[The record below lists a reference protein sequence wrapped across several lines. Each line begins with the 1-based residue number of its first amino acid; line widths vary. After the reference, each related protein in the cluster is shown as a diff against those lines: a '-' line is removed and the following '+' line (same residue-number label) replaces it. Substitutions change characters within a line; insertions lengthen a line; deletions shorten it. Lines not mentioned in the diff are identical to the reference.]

1 MIWRL
6 LLAVFFVTTS
16 TVQSFGQNFLPIG
29 VNSGPVSNN
38 TIYGYCFQ
46 ATTSFTICGLKVKY
60 DFVATPTNQRLF
72 VVKFNSAPV
81 DFSLSP
87 PLTPSTQIFPFLVTS
102 PTAAQLCN
110 ITVNPGEY
118 IGIYGYRESVC
129 RNYYSTLSSGI
140 LTVNGFNMPLTRS
153 GGVLTN
159 GSCGTTPSFNGFFSE
174 PGLPLGAI
182 ELYTNCCFTPTIGTI
197 SQPNCTSTT
206 GSIVLNGLPPGNW
219 TLNCYSNGN
228 ITTPS
233 SVITGSGNSYTVS
246 GLTAGS
252 YIFSVIN
259 SGGCSSANT
268 SSTTINPS
276 ITIPT
281 ASITNNTGNSIL
293 TCSQN
298 AISLSAVGTG
308 TYSWTNGATSVGTG
322 ATLSATSPGTYTLTV
337 TASNGCTAT
346 ATQVITQN
354 ITAPGASIT
363 SPYNQLNCSL
373 TSFTLNATG
382 NGSYIWTNW
391 PTNIGTGPSLT
402 VSAPGSYQ
410 LTVTGTNGCTSTA
423 NYSVTQFTGT
433 TVSVNSSSICS
444 GQNSTL
450 TATPGLTGGTYLW
463 SPGGATT
470 NSITVNPTSTT
481 VYSVNYVVNGCTS
494 IGTGTVTVNPTPLV
508 TVNNASICPG
518 INTVLTASG
527 TPTGGTYTWSPSGQT
542 GASITVNPT
551 SSTNY
556 TVTYSL
562 NGCTPGTATSSVT
575 VQNTLDFV
583 NIQSPGSSSI
593 CQGQTLTVYGQVFES
608 GITNPIGQAAGITVE
623 FAYNSLNTNP
633 STWPSSSWNSA
644 SYNPASVINPANDEY
659 MGVIPVLSSGT
670 YFFAFRFTY
679 NGCVSYG
686 GYSPT
691 GGGFWNGTG
700 NNNGTFVISPY
711 ITPTFNSL
719 PAICAGSPLAAL
731 PTTST
736 NLITGSWSPAL
747 SNQQTTTYTF
757 TPNSGQCI
765 TTNTLTITVNPL
777 PIAAITAPPSTELTC
792 LTTSINLSA
801 TGGLSYLWLTGATTS
816 TISTSTPGTFPVI
829 VTGANG
835 CSTTVSQTITQ
846 NIIVP
851 TAAILTPAA
860 TLLTCGTTS
869 ILLTATGGGTYAWS
883 NGTAVVGTSATLTV
897 TTPGT
902 YTVTVTGSNGCTASA
917 SQVITQNTALPS
929 ANISL
934 PATSILTCS
943 TTSISLTATG
953 GGTYSWSN
961 GTVVVGTN
969 AILNVNTPGTYSVTI
984 TSVNGCSASAS
995 QVITQS
1001 IGSPIASIAA
1011 PTTSNLTCLSNSISL
1026 TSSGGGT
1033 YSWSNG
1039 TAVVGTNATL
1049 AVTNPG
1055 TYTVTVTNANGC
1067 TASAS
1072 QVITQNITLPSA
1084 SITAPSTTVLTCLN
1098 TSISLTATGGGTY
1111 SWSNGPTIIG
1121 TNASIS
1127 VTTPGT
1133 YAVTITGANGCTA
1146 TASQVI
1152 TENITLPN
1160 AVILTPST
1168 SILTCTT
1175 TSINLNATGGGSYS
1189 WSNGTTVVGSN
1200 ATLAVST
1207 PGSYTVTV
1215 TGTNGCVASTSQT
1228 ITQNI
1233 QVINVFIASTE
1244 TILDC
1249 INQSIDLIPTGT
1261 TSPLTGNYTCSWTLG
1276 SVSAGTSSTCNVN
1289 VPGTYNLTV
1298 TFANGCTTTASTTIT
1313 QNITAPIAAINNTT
1327 GTSILDCNNTQISL
1341 TGVGGTTASWSNGTT
1356 TVSNTANLTVT
1367 AAGTYTY
1374 TGTNANGCFDTETI
1388 DITFVPNTNPTFTQI
1403 PAICTNGSF
1412 TLPTTSNNGVQGSW
1426 SPAPNYAA
1434 TTTYT
1439 FQPNSGLCANTTT
1452 MTIAVNAYPIVS
1464 LQNDTICAGGSTSL
1478 TANVNFAGGLYTWSP
1493 TISTAN
1499 SITVTPNTTTTY
1511 QVIYSLLGCSDTSQA
1526 EVFVNPIPSLTLTNY
1541 TICNGQ
1547 SATIL
1552 PTTNLT
1558 GGNYLWSNG
1567 STIDS
1572 LVVSPSVNA
1581 NYSLVYSLNGCSSPS
1596 VSSSV
1601 TVNPVPTLGINNSV
1615 ICFGNST
1622 IITAVTNLTGGTFYW
1637 GSPGVSGAASQT
1649 ITPSNDTT
1657 LTVYY
1662 TLNGCSSPTVTSS
1675 VTVKPLPIATFAA
1688 NVTQGCVPLTVT
1700 VIPDDLTNTDYS
1712 WTTSNSLSS
1721 ASVSPNINF
1730 QNSGNFD
1737 VSLTTSLNGCVV
1749 TQILPNF
1756 IQVDDYPISDFDA
1769 SVLIFSEQN
1778 QLVQFE
1784 NYSFGAT
1791 SYQWEF
1797 GDGVTSSDETP
1808 SHIFLNTND
1817 GATIV
1822 LTAISLHGCTDTS
1835 MIEIPFD
1842 PGLVFYIPNSFTP
1855 DGDMYNQTFNPV
1867 FSSGIDTYNYTMLIY
1882 NRWGEVIFET
1892 NDTNIG
1898 WDGSFGPYG
1907 THCQTGT
1914 YTYEIIVKLPNV
1926 DQRKKYTGIVNLIR

>member
-6 LLAVFFVTTS
+6 LLAVFFVTS
-16 TVQSFGQNFLPIG
+16 SVLHSFGQNFLPIG

-60 DFVATPTNQRLF
+60 DNVATPTNQRLF

-118 IGIYGYRESVC
+118 IGIYGYRESAC

-281 ASITNNTGNSIL
+281 AAITNNTGNSIL

-308 TYSWTNGATSVGTG
+308 TYSWANGATSVGTG

-481 VYSVNYVVNGCTS
+481 VYTVNYVVNGCTS

-623 FAYNSLNTNP
+623 FAYNSLNTAP

-644 SYNPASVINPANDEY
+644 SYNPASVTNPANDEY

-670 YFFAFRFTY
+670 YYFAFRFTY

-711 ITPTFNSL
+711 ITPTFSAVS
-719 PAICAGSPLAAL
+719 AICAGSPLAAL

-777 PIAAITAPPSTELTC
+777 PIAAITPPPSTELTC

-835 CSTTVSQTITQ
+835 CSTTVSQIITQ

-851 TAAILTPAA
+851 IAAISTPPA
-860 TLLTCGTTS
+860 TVLTCGTTS
-869 ILLTATGGGTYAWS
+869 ITLTATGGGTYAWS
-883 NGTAVVGTSATLTV
+883 NGTGVIGTSATLTV

-902 YTVTVTGSNGCTASA
+902 YTVTVTGSNVCTASA
-917 SQVITQNTALPS
+917 SQVITQNTVLPS
-929 ANISL
+929 ANIAL

-961 GTVVVGTN
+961 GTGVVGTN
-969 AILNVNTPGTYSVTI
+969 AILAVNAPGTYSVTV
-984 TSVNGCSASAS
+984 TNANGCTASAS

-1001 IGSPIASIAA
+1001 IGLPNASIAA
-1011 PTTSNLTCLSNSISL
+1011 PTTSNLTCLNNSISL
-1026 TSSGGGT
+1026 IASGGGT

-1039 TAVVGTNATL
+1039 TAVVGTNANL
-1049 AVTNPG
+1049 AVTTPG
-1055 TYTVTVTNANGC
+1055 TFTVTVTNANGC
-1067 TASAS
+1067 TATAA
-1072 QVITQNITLPSA
+1072 QVITQNIALPSA
-1084 SITAPSTTVLTCLN
+1084 SITVPSTTILTCLN

-1121 TNASIS
+1121 SNASIS

-1152 TENITLPN
+1152 TQNITLPN

-1189 WSNGTTVVGSN
+1189 WSNGTTVVGTN

-1207 PGSYTVTV
+1207 PGTYTVTV
-1215 TGTNGCVASTSQT
+1215 TGTNGCVATASQT

-1233 QVINVFIASTE
+1233 QVINVYIASTE

-1276 SVSAGTSSTCNVN
+1276 SVPAGTSNTCNVN
-1289 VPGTYNLTV
+1289 VPGTYNLIV

-1313 QNITAPIAAINNTT
+1313 QDINAPIAAINNTT

-1403 PAICTNGSF
+1403 PAICTNGTF
-1412 TLPTTSNNGVQGSW
+1412 TLPTTSNNGVQGNW
-1426 SPAPNYAA
+1426 SPAPNFAA

-1499 SITVTPNTTTTY
+1499 SIMVTPNTTTTY

-1572 LVVSPSVNA
+1572 LVVSPSVSSNF
-1581 NYSLVYSLNGCSSPS
+1581 SLVYSLNGCSSPS

-1675 VTVKPLPIATFAA
+1675 VTVKPLPIATFTA

-1700 VIPDDLTNTDYS
+1700 FIPDDLTNTDYS

-1721 ASVSPNINF
+1721 ASVSPNLNF

-1791 SYQWEF
+1791 TYQWEF